1 VTYCPDVIETRFTK
15 VGHVRSEC
23 KLTSR
28 VTPIVLTVSEI
39 GRPYSSADIYI
50 GLYNR
55 PVYRPIRFGKRAL
68 A

>member
-1 VTYCPDVIETRFTK
+1 M
-15 VGHVRSEC
+15 RSEC
-23 KLTSR
+23 ELTSR

-39 GRPYSSADIYI
+39 GRPYLSADIYI